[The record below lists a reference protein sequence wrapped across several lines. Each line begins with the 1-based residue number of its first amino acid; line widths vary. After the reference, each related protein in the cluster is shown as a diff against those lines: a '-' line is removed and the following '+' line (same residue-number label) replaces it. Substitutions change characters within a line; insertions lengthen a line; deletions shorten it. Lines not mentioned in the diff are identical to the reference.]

1 MEPEKTAPS
10 VDGFLANEAGTCSAP
25 RQLYLYIKLDQYIKL
40 DNFIYVGKGEDAE
53 LKLIYFGVSAFVS
66 PGSEAMWM

>member
-1 MEPEKTAPS
+1 MH
-10 VDGFLANEAGTCSAP
+10 
-25 RQLYLYIKLDQYIKL
+25 LDIKL